1 MLQQNPMHFTETM
14 KHIAVNVFEL
24 IKNSLVFQEIKSSSY
39 RFSSVISAFLT
50 GI

>member
-24 IKNSLVFQEIKSSSY
+24 IKNDLVFQEIKGSNY
-39 RFSSVISAFLT
+39 RS
-50 GI
+50 